1 MVEWHEVVDLKRV
14 TPAKRR
20 DADGAIE
27 LPGKDRSPSGLA
39 LRWSMSADV
48 GALGEIAILRRFAD
62 RAGFVRAGFVVG
74 LWDVAQ

>member
-1 MVEWHEVVDLKRV
+1 MAEWHEVVDLKRA

>member
-1 MVEWHEVVDLKRV
+1 MAEWHEVVDLKRV

-27 LPGKDRSPSGLA
+27 LPGKDRTPSGLA

-62 RAGFVRAGFVVG
+62 RAGFVVG

>member
-1 MVEWHEVVDLKRV
+1 MAEGYEVVDLQRV
-14 TPAKRR
+14 TPAKIR

-27 LPGKDRSPSGLA
+27 LPGKDRSPSGLT
-39 LRWSMSADV
+39 LRRSVSADV

>member
-1 MVEWHEVVDLKRV
+1 MAEWHEVVDLKRV

-62 RAGFVRAGFVVG
+62 RAGFVVG

>member
-1 MVEWHEVVDLKRV
+1 MAEWHEVVDLKRV

-39 LRWSMSADV
+39 LRWSVSADV
-48 GALGEIAILRRFAD
+48 GALGEIAIPRRFTD
-62 RAGFVRAGFVVG
+62 KAGFVVG

>member
-1 MVEWHEVVDLKRV
+1 MGVAEGYEVVDPQRV

-27 LPGKDRSPSGLA
+27 IHGKDRSPSGLA
-39 LRWSMSADV
+39 LRRSVSADV
-48 GALGEIAILRRFAD
+48 GALGEIAMPRRFAD
-62 RAGFVRAGFVVG
+62 RAGFVVE

>member
-1 MVEWHEVVDLKRV
+1 MGLAEWHEVVDLKRA

-39 LRWSMSADV
+39 LRWSVSADV
-48 GALGEIAILRRFAD
+48 GALGEIAMPRRFAD
-62 RAGFVRAGFVVG
+62 RAGFVVG